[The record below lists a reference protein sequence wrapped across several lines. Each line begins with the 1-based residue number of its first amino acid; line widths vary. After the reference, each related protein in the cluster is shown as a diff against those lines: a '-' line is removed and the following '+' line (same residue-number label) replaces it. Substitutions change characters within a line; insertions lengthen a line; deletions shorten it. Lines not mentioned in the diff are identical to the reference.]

1 MNTDRSAITA
11 DTTPIAAATRKNNNV
26 SVFSIKSNRSSVN
39 IILFRSISQDI
50 KYKYMSWF
58 NFKPRLKNPPRDQSS
73 KNFSPTT
80 ERMMKEV
87 KEKVRPL
94 KEKK

>member
-39 IILFRSISQDI
+39 IILFRSIS
-50 KYKYMSWF
+50 
-58 NFKPRLKNPPRDQSS
+58 
-73 KNFSPTT
+73 
-80 ERMMKEV
+80 
-87 KEKVRPL
+87 
-94 KEKK
+94 

>member
-1 MNTDRSAITA
+1 
-11 DTTPIAAATRKNNNV
+11 
-26 SVFSIKSNRSSVN
+26 
-39 IILFRSISQDI
+39 
-50 KYKYMSWF
+50 MSWF
-58 NFKPRLKNPPRDQSS
+58 NHKPRPKNPPRDQSS

-80 ERMMKEV
+80 ERMMKEA